1 MKHNAIFAQ
10 TAGCEVND
18 LVHWT
23 WVNLRGYEDWAALFT
38 PPWSGDWGQSCTE
51 KRSQQT
57 KQKRETVVL
66 MTHSIPIG
74 GHGHWF
80 PNIHPTLKV
89 YSKLFMV
96 MLLPLQ
102 VVGSAFGI
110 WSNLGQLNMMRYF
123 WGKKKIFLRET
134 KYGVSFSSLGQCYF
148 CIWLLESVISLRT
161 KPAHWIW
168 PRRKWKYSELFV
180 ISFSCWSYHSW
191 SLSSDSKLWDKK
203 LLYR

>member
-23 WVNLRGYEDWAALFT
+23 WVNLKGYEDWAALFT

-96 MLLPLQ
+96 KLLHLQ
-102 VVGSAFGI
+102 VVGLAFGI

-123 WGKKKIFLRET
+123 WGKKNILKGNKIWCFLFFFR
-134 KYGVSFSSLGQCYF
+134 
-148 CIWLLESVISLRT
+148 
-161 KPAHWIW
+161 AM
-168 PRRKWKYSELFV
+168 LFLYMTV
-180 ISFSCWSYHSW
+180 GICNQPE
-191 SLSSDSKLWDKK
+191 DKTST
-203 LLYR
+203 LNMA